1 MWPFIG
7 PVRTYGVFY
16 LGGVILHFVVGWRI
30 ARHSGLKRRVWIVAG
45 VCYLL
50 AMTLGA
56 KILFDLHEPQS
67 SLSGLLTLQHWTRG
81 GLWGG
86 LLAYFPLAIPAA
98 LMLSD
103 RKAAA
108 LDLVATAVPGPWIMA
123 KLGCFLNG
131 CCYGR
136 PCSLPWAV
144 TFPEGAR
151 GAPAG
156 IPLHPTQLYEIALM
170 VVILVVFKLLAS
182 DRWRGTKLLWF
193 VTLYG
198 LGRALTDFLRGDAE
212 RSPALGA
219 LTMTQ
224 RICLG
229 AAACTF
235 IVLVVFWMNRPSP
248 DPRREE
254 GGECP
259 PGTGPRV

>member
-7 PVRTYGVFY
+7 PIPTYGIFY
-16 LGGVILHFVVGWRI
+16 FGGIILHFIVGWRI
-30 ARHSGLKRRVWIVAG
+30 AKHSGLKRRVWIVAG
-45 VCYLL
+45 MCYML
-50 AMTLGA
+50 AMTVGA
-56 KILFDLHEPQS
+56 KILFDLS
-67 SLSGLLTLQHWTRG
+67 VSDLDFSALLTLQRWTRG

-86 LLAYFPLAIPAA
+86 LLAYFPLAISAV
-98 LMLSD
+98 LILSD

-108 LDLVATAVPGPWIMA
+108 LDLVAASVPGPWIMA
-123 KLGCFLNG
+123 KLGCFFNG

-156 IPLHPTQLYEIALM
+156 VPLHPTQLYEILLM
-170 VVILVVFKLLAS
+170 AAILAVFKLLAS

-193 VTLYG
+193 LALYG

-212 RSPALGA
+212 RPHAIET

-229 AAACTF
+229 AAAVAF
-235 IVLVVFWMNRPSP
+235 VVLVIFWRIQSSP
-248 DPRREE
+248 TFPREE
-254 GGECP
+254 GHG
-259 PGTGPRV
+259 